1 MKTIGFLTIHD
12 ESYKGSKDLKTMIST
27 PRAYSNLDKIIQY
40 LESGHYFADPLVFL
54 DDDEGLP
61 LPDIGYQT
69 DGEWIW
75 PNYFPYYLKKYPNLE
90 IDSDFIKHLNDVNF
104 ICSFEPDDDEEE
116 KIEDFFDKNIWGIYN
131 IKIQID

>member
-1 MKTIGFLTIHD
+1 MKTIGFLKIHD

-27 PRAYSNLDKIIQY
+27 PRAYYNLDKIIEY

-75 PNYFPYYLKKYPNLE
+75 PNYFPYYLKKYPNYE
-90 IDSDFIKHLNDVNF
+90 IDKEFLNYLNKKNF
-104 ICSFEPDDDEEE
+104 IYVAPDKSQTIKASDY
-116 KIEDFFDKNIWGIYN
+116 FSRNIW
-131 IKIQID
+131 

>member
-1 MKTIGFLTIHD
+1 MKTVGFLTLYD
-12 ESYKGSKDLKTMIST
+12 KTYKGSEDLKTMISA
-27 PRAYSNLDKIIQY
+27 PRAYSNLDKIINY

-75 PNYFPYYLKKYPNLE
+75 PNYFPYYLKKYPNYE
-90 IDSDFIKHLNDVNF
+90 IDKEFIEYLNEKSFLYTEPNESQRRKASDY
-104 ICSFEPDDDEEE
+104 
-116 KIEDFFDKNIWGIYN
+116 FFSNIW
-131 IKIQID
+131 